1 VSDRL
6 EKILDIKEVKARQW
20 SRDRNVKEGDRNTKY
35 FHAVANQRKRKTT
48 IYDIE
53 GPEGAVNSTE
63 DIIKVATPYY
73 KDLFKFEPR
82 PNINISSNFFS
93 EGEKVTEEENALL
106 EEKFTV
112 EEIKKVVFE
121 SYHDGAPGPNGISF
135 MFYQHFWEEVKG
147 DLTEMLEDFHKG
159 NLDLYSLNFCLVTV
173 IPKEKESRTMNKYR
187 PISLLNCSYKIFTKV
202 LTNRI
207 GKVIMS
213 RASTPKTAGPRL
225 RSS

>member
-63 DIIKVATPYY
+63 DIIKVATQYY

-112 EEIKKVVFE
+112 EEI
-121 SYHDGAPGPNGISF
+121 
-135 MFYQHFWEEVKG
+135 
-147 DLTEMLEDFHKG
+147 
-159 NLDLYSLNFCLVTV
+159 
-173 IPKEKESRTMNKYR
+173 
-187 PISLLNCSYKIFTKV
+187 
-202 LTNRI
+202 
-207 GKVIMS
+207 
-213 RASTPKTAGPRL
+213 
-225 RSS
+225 